1 MAGLGDRLR
10 SVRKRQGLTQ
20 RELAALSGVSISLI
34 RKIEQG
40 EVTETRLETL
50 RKLALAL
57 HVSTTTLAVGSDA
70 ERATPEDIDRWAAV
84 RNALSLDSPQPE
96 ESSTLQGVTTAFE
109 QLTPLFRGN
118 RFSAMLPVL
127 PALIRDAQAL
137 GEDGRSIRGR
147 ILTLTGGLLVHT
159 HQYEAAESALTQA
172 LADARDSFDAS
183 AAVHNLTWL
192 LVRRGQ
198 LDECIRLSTRWAD
211 DLEPKLSSATHRELA
226 AWGWMLIRIAMA
238 AIRNNQPDE
247 SADAMRLAKAAALVA
262 GREFQPAG
270 DFLRPFGP
278 LLVQA
283 KQAELAMVDD
293 QPDRVLALSAGIPP
307 ASIVPTSDNWNR
319 HLLDVANA
327 QVRLG
332 LAGEAVATMFT
343 IRARAPE
350 WLVQQRYAR
359 DIVRSMIERRRRL
372 TEDMRALADAVRLT
386 Y

>member
-20 RELAALSGVSISLI
+20 RELAARSGVSISLI

-40 EVTETRLETL
+40 EVTDTRLETL
-50 RKLALAL
+50 RRLALTL
-57 HVSTTTLAVGSDA
+57 HVSTTTLAVGGEA
-70 ERATPEDIDRWAAV
+70 EPATPDDVDRWATV
-84 RNALSLDSPQPE
+84 RNSLSDDLPQPG
-96 ESSTLQGVTTAFE
+96 ESPTLSGVTAAFE

-118 RFSAMLPVL
+118 KFSAMLPVL
-127 PALIRDAQAL
+127 PALIRDVRAL
-137 GEDGRSIRGR
+137 GEEGRPIRSR
-147 ILTLTGGLLVHT
+147 VFTLTGGLLVHT
-159 HQYEAAESALTQA
+159 HQYDAAEAALTRA
-172 LADARDSFDAS
+172 LADAQDSFDAS

-192 LVRRGQ
+192 LVRRGR
-198 LDECIRLSTRWAD
+198 LDDCISLATQWAD
-211 DLEPKLSSATHRELA
+211 ELEPKLSSSTHRELA

-238 AIRNNQPDE
+238 AIRNNQPGE

-262 GREFQPAG
+262 GRDFQPTG

-278 LLVQA
+278 FLVQA

-293 QPDRVLALSAGIPP
+293 RPDRVLALSAGIPP
-307 ASIVPTSDNWNR
+307 ASIVHASDNWNR
-319 HLLDVANA
+319 HLLDVAKA

-332 LAGEAVATMFT
+332 LAGEAVGTMFT

-359 DIVRSMIERRRRL
+359 DIVREMIERRRRL
-372 TEDMRALADAVRLT
+372 TPDMRELADAVRLT